1 MKQGTT
7 RKLMPWMAVAALGL
21 AATGVIADPPG
32 PKSGSAGYDCPYNQ
46 GQVGPGMM
54 GGGYG
59 PGMMRGGQGP
69 GMMMGDGYGPGM
81 MGGQGPGMMMG
92 GGYGPGMM
100 MGGGYGP
107 GMMGGYGADFTP
119 EQRKEANAI
128 MDQTRKSH
136 WSMMGAMMD
145 EQAKLRDLYAAE
157 KPDRE
162 AIGASYK
169 RLGEIRQSMYDSMV
183 EAQQKM
189 DGLLTDDQRARMY
202 RGGR

>member
-1 MKQGTT
+1 MKQSTT
-7 RKLMPWMAVAALGL
+7 RKWMPWVAVAALGL
-21 AATGVIADPPG
+21 AATGVIANPPG
-32 PKSGSAGYDCPYNQ
+32 PKPGSAGYDCPYQQ
-46 GQVGPGMM
+46 GQGGPGMM

-59 PGMMRGGQGP
+59 PGMM
-69 GMMMGDGYGPGM
+69 
-81 MGGQGPGMMMG
+81 G
-92 GGYGPGMM
+92 GGYGPGM

-107 GMMGGYGADFTP
+107 GMMGGYGPDFTP

-157 KPDRE
+157 KPDRD
-162 AIGASYK
+162 AIGAIYK
-169 RLGEIRQSMYDSMV
+169 RIGEIRQSMYESMID
-183 EAQQKM
+183 AHQKM
-189 DGLLTDDQRARMY
+189 DALLTDEQRKQMY

>member
-1 MKQGTT
+1 MKQSTT
-7 RKLMPWMAVAALGL
+7 RKWMPWVAVAALGL
-21 AATGVIADPPG
+21 AATGVIANPPG
-32 PKSGSAGYDCPYNQ
+32 PRSGAAGYDCPYQQ
-46 GQVGPGMM
+46 GQGGPGMM

-59 PGMMRGGQGP
+59 PGMMGG
-69 GMMMGDGYGPGM
+69 GYGPGM
-81 MGGQGPGMMMG
+81 MGGQGPGMMG
-92 GGYGPGMM
+92 GQGLGMM

-107 GMMGGYGADFTP
+107 GMMGGYGPDFTP

-157 KPDRE
+157 KPDRD
-162 AIGASYK
+162 AIGAIYK
-169 RLGEIRQSMYDSMV
+169 RIGEIRQSMYESMID
-183 EAQQKM
+183 AHQKM
-189 DGLLTDDQRARMY
+189 DALLTDEQRAQMY

>member
-1 MKQGTT
+1 MKQSTT
-7 RKLMPWMAVAALGL
+7 RKWMPWVAVAALGL
-21 AATGVIADPPG
+21 AATGVIANPPG
-32 PKSGSAGYDCPYNQ
+32 PRSGAAGYDCPYQQ
-46 GQVGPGMM
+46 GQGGPGMM
-54 GGGYG
+54 GGG
-59 PGMMRGGQGP
+59 QGP
-69 GMMMGDGYGPGM
+69 GMMGGGYGPGM

-100 MGGGYGP
+100 GGQGPGMMMGGGYGP
-107 GMMGGYGADFTP
+107 GMMGGYGPDFTP

-157 KPDRE
+157 KPDRD

-169 RLGEIRQSMYDSMV
+169 RIGEIRQSMYESMID
-183 EAQQKM
+183 AHQKM
-189 DGLLTDDQRARMY
+189 DALLTDEQRAQMY

>member
-1 MKQGTT
+1 MKQSTT
-7 RKLMPWMAVAALGL
+7 RKWMPWVAVAALGL
-21 AATGVIADPPG
+21 VATGVIANPPG
-32 PKSGSAGYDCPYNQ
+32 PRSGAAGYDCPYQQ
-46 GQVGPGMM
+46 GQGGPGMM

-59 PGMMRGGQGP
+59 PGMMGG
-69 GMMMGDGYGPGM
+69 GYGPGM
-81 MGGQGPGMMMG
+81 MGGQGPGMMG
-92 GGYGPGMM
+92 GQGLGMM

-107 GMMGGYGADFTP
+107 GMMGGYGPDFTP

-157 KPDRE
+157 KPDRD

-169 RLGEIRQSMYDSMV
+169 RIGEIRQSMYESMID
-183 EAQQKM
+183 AHQKM
-189 DGLLTDDQRARMY
+189 DALLTDEQRAQMY